1 MIRVLSA
8 SAAFAVTGVAFG
20 APVFYPQLGGD
31 SVLQP
36 RDETRIEARF
46 RADATNW
53 DTRLEYDSFPENGD
67 LTGAVGNNKSFF
79 ENQGFGFEL
88 SYDHVAQ
95 EITWTIAGRLPSTA
109 VLNSLTQPTDTL
121 GQLNTLQIFTTGS
134 RGEVMLS
141 DVQFIGLGMDVLAF
155 PDVNSQPLGPTFS
168 ETFLFFGDTFN
179 LLSGDWTLSG
189 TLNFGAFTSHSNPS
203 EGAKV
208 TVKLRNAEIPA
219 PGAIVLAGMAGA
231 AAMRRR
237 R

>member
-1 MIRVLSA
+1 MIRSLSA
-8 SAAFAVTGVAFG
+8 LTGLAVSGVALG

-36 RDETRIEARF
+36 RDASRIEARF
-46 RADATNW
+46 RADTTNW
-53 DTRLEYDSFPENGD
+53 DTRLEYDSLPENGD
-67 LTGAVGNNKSFF
+67 LTGSVGNNKSFF
-79 ENQGFGFEL
+79 ENQGFGFEM

-95 EITWTIAGRLPSTA
+95 EITWTITGRLPSTA

-134 RGEVMLS
+134 RGEVTLS
-141 DVQFIGLGMDVLAF
+141 DVEFIGLGMDVLAF
-155 PDVNSQPLGPTFS
+155 PDVNTEPLGPTFS

-189 TLNFGAFTSHSNPS
+189 TLNFGNFTSSSNPS

-219 PGAIVLAGMAGA
+219 PGAMALMGIAGVVAV
-231 AAMRRR
+231 RRR